1 MEDPSRS
8 NSGRQVYGVESCD
21 IVYDYDKGTDDD
33 REVNLK
39 VKTAFEGVKSFP
51 FSRIIF
57 QFWRPLDD
65 GGRLVLESFRNTYAV
80 SPYDRLLRDKYLFS
94 LIDNNHNPN
103 PAWIIR
109 GGPVVTAFL
118 NHFPECS
125 MKHPALLLP
134 IFIELKRELQRVGLS
149 IYHLQ
154 GSCSYKATDLEPAKI
169 EIKKAL
175 EIACE
180 SHDLS
185 LGQVYT
191 CCLNFYDEFDVS
203 MGEGLVWKTLQTHR
217 PHLCRN
223 IYKLSDNRG
232 VLALL
237 SKSKCASFVICLR
250 STHSGDVDYALEFF
264 WPCSRNNLIL
274 LETLLLTLSKYLP
287 SFKFASGEQL
297 GDELF
302 VVDVENSSLNKILPV
317 KKLSEATPKASYQSP
332 LTNIN
337 NDDDYDDDDLAV
349 LATYRNESM
358 LFYLPSSSTFENV
371 MEKLNKEFELDLART
386 YKVEYE
392 VSPGQWSSLACL
404 ESCRR
409 IEDMGLIK
417 LRVLATVGEVRW
429 RWRTNT

>member
-8 NSGRQVYGVESCD
+8 NSGRQVHGVETCDD

-33 REVNLK
+33 RDREVNLK
-39 VKTAFEGVKSFP
+39 VKSALEGVKSFP
-51 FSRIIF
+51 FKRIIF

-65 GGRLVLESFRNTYAV
+65 GGRLVLESFRNAYAV
-80 SPYDRLLRDKYLFS
+80 SPYDRLLRDKYRVCSTKYLFS
-94 LIDNNHNPN
+94 IIDEGHNPNPN
-103 PAWIIR
+103 PAWIIS

-118 NHFPECS
+118 NHFPEVVLDLRVHQGSPLAVC
-125 MKHPALLLP
+125 ALECELTCCVMLP
-134 IFIELKRELQRVGLS
+134 VFHASECVGVRVGLS
-149 IYHLQ
+149 IYHVQ
-154 GSCSYKATDLEPAKI
+154 GSCSYKAADLEPAKI
-169 EIKKAL
+169 EIKKVL

-180 SHDLS
+180 SHDLT
-185 LGQVYT
+185 LGQVWIPYET
-191 CCLNFYDEFDVS
+191 NNAF
-203 MGEGLVWKTLQTHR
+203 VW
-217 PHLCRN
+217 
-223 IYKLSDNRG
+223 
-232 VLALL
+232 
-237 SKSKCASFVICLR
+237 

-264 WPCSRNNLIL
+264 WPCSRNHLIL

-302 VVDVENSSLNKILPV
+302 VVDVENSSLSKILTGN
-317 KKLSEATPKASYQSP
+317 KLSEASPKASNQSP

-337 NDDDYDDDDLAV
+337 NLEADDDDLAI

-358 LFYLPSSSTFENV
+358 LFYLRSSSTFENV

-392 VSPGQWSSLACL
+392 VSPAQWSSLACL

-409 IEDMGLIK
+409 IEDMGLVK
-417 LRVLATVGEVRW
+417 LLVLATVGEVGW